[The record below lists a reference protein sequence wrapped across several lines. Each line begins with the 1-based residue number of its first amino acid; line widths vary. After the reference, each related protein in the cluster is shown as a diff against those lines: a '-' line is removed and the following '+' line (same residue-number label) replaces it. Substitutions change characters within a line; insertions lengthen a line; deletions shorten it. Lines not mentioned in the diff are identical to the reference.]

1 MPNSDQ
7 LWDDMA
13 RLNSLYEEL
22 EWDADDEL
30 RFSIQQS
37 ENSSDPIIAIRNHTK
52 FAERLYKQI
61 NGESAIHP
69 QDR

>member
-13 RLNSLYEEL
+13 RLEEL
-22 EWDADDEL
+22 YNELGWDHDDEL
-30 RFSIQQS
+30 RFKIIDG
-37 ENSSDPIIAIRNHTK
+37 ENGEDPIIGITNHSRW
-52 FAERLYKQI
+52 AARLYRTI